1 MGSDIH
7 VTSQVGAGSTFWFE
21 LEAPVVE
28 TEAAALPERLVTG
41 YRAHASLLAK
51 GYQSKAIPTLVERY
65 LETRPGA

>member
-1 MGSDIH
+1 
-7 VTSQVGAGSTFWFE
+7 
-21 LEAPVVE
+21 VVE